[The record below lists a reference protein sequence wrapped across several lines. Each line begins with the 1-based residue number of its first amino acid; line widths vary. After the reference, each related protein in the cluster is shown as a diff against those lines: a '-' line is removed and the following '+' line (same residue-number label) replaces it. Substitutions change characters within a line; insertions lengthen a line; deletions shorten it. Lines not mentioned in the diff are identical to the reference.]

1 MLGVMALRHRLVDRS
16 ELHRRDPQ
24 ALALEPPEDFA
35 GQTALDSIGLGDD
48 ERPIHERARLGQT
61 LLKNRMP
68 PPLPTGPKPRNV
80 SPGHQTVGRS
90 DPPIEV
96 QKGWCPADTETSER
110 QAARPA

>member
-35 GQTALDSIGLGDD
+35 GQTALDSIGLDDD

-61 LLKNRMP
+61 HLKNRMP

-80 SPGHQTVGRS
+80 
-90 DPPIEV
+90 PPRE
-96 QKGWCPADTETSER
+96 PNLETSGAPFEVSR
-110 QAARPA
+110 LGDRTGNET